1 MLGQLPLNALIAF
14 EAAARHLSFKR
25 AAEELHV
32 TPAAIS
38 QQIRSLE
45 DLMGVT
51 LFHRLPRGIALT
63 PVAEASLP
71 LLRQGLELVSE
82 ATSRM
87 RGAVR
92 DNGLNVWMA
101 PSFAVKW
108 MVPRLKGFSERHP
121 DITTSITASAELM
134 DRGDGA
140 IAFPASALRE
150 HDVDVAIRFGR
161 GVYPGCRV
169 EKLMPAVALPLCS
182 PELLEQDDHPLRH
195 PRDLVHHTLLH
206 DDTPYEGRPDWDTW
220 LAAAGVDGV
229 DASRGIRFNHVS
241 LALEAAAAGQGV
253 VLSIGQ
259 LASADI
265 AAGRL
270 VVPFDTQV
278 PLDYAYY
285 LISLEES
292 TNRENVDAFR
302 DWVLNEARGAG
313 EMTPGVAVSPP
324 GVVAASPGAAA
335 SPPGSGRPR
344 RIGRDRAA

>member
-1 MLGQLPLNALIAF
+1 MLGHLPLNALIAF
-14 EAAARHLSFKR
+14 EAAARHQSFKR
-25 AAEELHV
+25 AAAELHV

-45 DLMGVT
+45 DLLGVT
-51 LFHRLPRGIALT
+51 LFHRLPRGLALT

-71 LLRQGLELVSE
+71 LLRQGFGQITDAVG
-82 ATSRM
+82 RM

-92 DNGLNVWMA
+92 SNGLNVWMA
-101 PSFAVKW
+101 PSFAAKW
-108 MVPRLKGFSERHP
+108 MVPRLKGFTEQYP
-121 DITTSITASAELM
+121 DIVTSITAAPELM

-140 IAFPASALRE
+140 TAFPASALRE

-182 PELLEQDDHPLRH
+182 PALLAQAEHPLRH
-195 PRDLVHHTLLH
+195 PRDLAHHTLLH

-220 LAAAGVDGV
+220 LEAAGIEGV

-241 LALEAAAAGQGV
+241 LALDAAAEGQGV

-259 LASADI
+259 LASSDL

-270 VVPFDTQV
+270 VVPFRRQV

-285 LISLEES
+285 LISLEDS

-302 DWVLNEARGAG
+302 SWLMSEAS
-313 EMTPGVAVSPP
+313 AV
-324 GVVAASPGAAA
+324 GDL
-335 SPPGSGRPR
+335 PPGSDATAGKPGHGSFGDSASSASSTGRV
-344 RIGRDRAA
+344 A